1 MILKV
6 GKNEKIMGSY
16 LVFSKHFHY
25 VYKKKRIYLILM
37 TYENQNKFDN
47 NWAGGYR
54 SDSSRDRIRFQSP
67 VRKTYRKKTPST
79 LYCDIKDNNTLI
91 SVKKGNQVN
100 LTLQDYGDGGYSWR
114 FVALDEQ
121 FLKKESEQ
129 LSWGSTGMLGD
140 FGKDTWIFTALNTGS
155 TTLKLE
161 CVRLF
166 DTTDIAQTFVVTVN
180 IQ

>member
-1 MILKV
+1 MKTKTSLIIIGLVAIAAIAV
-6 GKNEKIMGSY
+6 GTVLGVNLLSEKPI
-16 LVFSKHFHY
+16 
-25 VYKKKRIYLILM
+25 
-37 TYENQNKFDN
+37 E
-47 NWAGGYR
+47 
-54 SDSSRDRIRFQSP
+54 
-67 VRKTYRKKTPST
+67 KKTPST
-79 LYCDIKDNNTLI
+79 LYCDIEDNNTAI

-129 LSWGSTGMLGD
+129 LNWGSTGMLGD

-161 CVRLF
+161 CARPF
-166 DTTDIAQTFVVTVN
+166 NTTDVAQTFVVTIN

>member
-1 MILKV
+1 MKTKTSLIIIGLV
-6 GKNEKIMGSY
+6 AIAAIAAGTVLGVNLLSEKPI
-16 LVFSKHFHY
+16 
-25 VYKKKRIYLILM
+25 
-37 TYENQNKFDN
+37 E
-47 NWAGGYR
+47 
-54 SDSSRDRIRFQSP
+54 
-67 VRKTYRKKTPST
+67 KKTPST
-79 LYCDIKDNNTLI
+79 LYWDVEDNNTAI

-114 FVALDEQ
+114 FVAIDEQ

-129 LSWGSTGMLGD
+129 LNWGSTGMLGD

-161 CVRLF
+161 CARPF
-166 DTTDIAQTFVVTVN
+166 NTTDIAQTFVVTIN

>member
-1 MILKV
+1 MKTKTSLIIIGLV
-6 GKNEKIMGSY
+6 TIAAIAAGTVLGVNLLSEKPI
-16 LVFSKHFHY
+16 
-25 VYKKKRIYLILM
+25 
-37 TYENQNKFDN
+37 E
-47 NWAGGYR
+47 
-54 SDSSRDRIRFQSP
+54 
-67 VRKTYRKKTPST
+67 KKTPST

-166 DTTDIAQTFVVTVN
+166 DTTDIAQTFVVTIN

>member
-1 MILKV
+1 MKTKTSLIIIGLV
-6 GKNEKIMGSY
+6 AIAAIAAGTVLGVNLLSEKPI
-16 LVFSKHFHY
+16 
-25 VYKKKRIYLILM
+25 
-37 TYENQNKFDN
+37 Q
-47 NWAGGYR
+47 
-54 SDSSRDRIRFQSP
+54 
-67 VRKTYRKKTPST
+67 KKTPST

-91 SVKKGNQVN
+91 SVKKGYQVN

-114 FVALDEQ
+114 LVALDEQ

-129 LSWGSTGMLGD
+129 LNWGSTGMLGD

>member
-1 MILKV
+1 MKTKTSLIIIGLVAIAAIAV
-6 GKNEKIMGSY
+6 GTVLGVNLLSEKPI
-16 LVFSKHFHY
+16 
-25 VYKKKRIYLILM
+25 
-37 TYENQNKFDN
+37 E
-47 NWAGGYR
+47 
-54 SDSSRDRIRFQSP
+54 
-67 VRKTYRKKTPST
+67 KKTPST
-79 LYCDIKDNNTLI
+79 LYCDIEDNNTAI

-129 LSWGSTGMLGD
+129 LNWGSTGMLGD

-161 CVRLF
+161 CARPF
-166 DTTDIAQTFVVTVN
+166 NTTDIAQTFVVTIN